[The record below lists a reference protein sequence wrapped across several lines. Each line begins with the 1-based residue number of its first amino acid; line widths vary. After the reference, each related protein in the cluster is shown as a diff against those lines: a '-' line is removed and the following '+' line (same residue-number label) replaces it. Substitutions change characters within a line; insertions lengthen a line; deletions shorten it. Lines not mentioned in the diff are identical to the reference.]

1 MIEYCNVNKLTPI
14 LTIGSFLQDITES
27 DIDALHRKIGANVMQ
42 IRKEKGLTQLDLA
55 LSIGLKSV
63 GLISVAEIYHNKKH
77 FNIEHLYR
85 IATILNVEITDFFK
99 DIHTK

>member
-1 MIEYCNVNKLTPI
+1 M
-14 LTIGSFLQDITES
+14 QDITSE
-27 DIDALHRKIGANVMQ
+27 DIDNLHRKIGSNVMRV
-42 IRKEKGLTQLDLA
+42 RKERGMTQLDLA

-77 FNIEHLYR
+77 FNIEHLYK
-85 IATILNVEITDFFK
+85 IATTLEVEITDFFK

>member
-1 MIEYCNVNKLTPI
+1 V
-14 LTIGSFLQDITES
+14 QDITSE
-27 DIDALHRKIGANVMQ
+27 DIDNLHRKIGSNVMRV
-42 IRKEKGLTQLDLA
+42 RKERGMTQLDLA

-77 FNIEHLYR
+77 FNIEHLYK
-85 IATILNVEITDFFK
+85 IATTLEVEITDFFK